1 VQHTAWHDAAAAAG
15 SHLLSCSERGG
26 FDTEIPTAS
35 ILGSNYM
42 IVLAR
47 LAHTEKKP
55 LGHALAYNSSFVDCP
70 RGVVSHK
77 SLLSLLSPLLS
88 TTTTTAAAAMIML
101 NISKIS
107 HVYDKPIRK
116 RTEI

>member
-1 VQHTAWHDAAAAAG
+1 
-15 SHLLSCSERGG
+15 
-26 FDTEIPTAS
+26 
-35 ILGSNYM
+35 M

-47 LAHTEKKP
+47 LALTEKS
-55 LGHALAYNSSFVDCP
+55 LSGHALAYNSSFVYCP
-70 RGVVSHK
+70 RGVVLHK

-88 TTTTTAAAAMIML
+88 TTTTTAAAAATIML

-107 HVYDKPIRK
+107 HVYDKPIPK